1 MASDARRTRCPP
13 AAWPGKP
20 DSLTGRNAARA
31 LELVCVAK
39 LFAELRDDERGQRV
53 GLITRRAVMT
63 LFAVIV
69 LVALL
74 GVFGQR
80 ATSSTAT
87 GPAVTLRLEAPETVR
102 GGLFFQSRID
112 VTATRTVGQPRLVFD
127 EGWLEGMQ
135 VNSIEPAAE
144 SESSRDGRLVLS
156 YGALGPGDRLR
167 IYMQFE
173 VNPTNVGR
181 RSYGFELDDGQ
192 ARIARIDRD
201 ITVLP

>member
-1 MASDARRTRCPP
+1 
-13 AAWPGKP
+13 
-20 DSLTGRNAARA
+20 
-31 LELVCVAK
+31 VAE
-39 LFAELRDDERGQRV
+39 LFAVPDERGQRV
-53 GLITRRAVMT
+53 GLITRRVVMPV
-63 LFAVIV
+63 FAVIV
-69 LVALL
+69 LLALW

-80 ATSSTAT
+80 ATSSTVT
-87 GPAVTLRLEAPETVR
+87 GSAVTLRLQAPETVR
-102 GGLFFQSRID
+102 GGLFFQARID
-112 VTATRTVGQPRLVFD
+112 VDATRTVGQPRLVFD

-135 VNSIEPAAE
+135 VNSIEPAAQ

-181 RSYGFELDDGQ
+181 RSLGLELDDGT

>member
-1 MASDARRTRCPP
+1 VGS
-13 AAWPGKP
+13 
-20 DSLTGRNAARA
+20 
-31 LELVCVAK
+31 
-39 LFAELRDDERGQRV
+39 LFADLPDDDPGQRV
-53 GLITRRAVMT
+53 GLIARRVFMT
-63 LFAVIV
+63 LFAVVV
-69 LVALL
+69 LLALW

-80 ATSSTAT
+80 ASSSTAT
-87 GPAVTLRLEAPETVR
+87 GSGVTLSLEAPSTVR
-102 GGLFFQSRID
+102 GGLFFQARID
-112 VTATRTVGQPRLVFD
+112 ITATKTVGKPRLVFD

-156 YGALGPGDRLR
+156 YPSLGPGDRLR

-181 RSYGFELDDGQ
+181 RSFGLELDDGA
-192 ARIARIDRD
+192 ARIARIGRD